1 MIINFNVAKLDTLL
15 LDFYKLTGLTI
26 SIWDSD
32 FNQLSYQPHDMP
44 MFCRL
49 IKDSAVG
56 NKRCFES
63 DKRLCMRS
71 YTANEP
77 QTHLCHAGLI
87 DTAIPIK
94 FKETVLGYMMFGQV
108 QATESESELLARIK
122 KLSSELKIDEKT
134 LFDAHRNLV
143 KYQPDLIQSA
153 ANVLKM
159 ATRYLWLSDMI
170 NIHDDDITNR
180 LYEYIR
186 SNISDKLNIETICRK
201 FHISKNKLYSLT
213 KTRLN
218 MTIGEYIRKTR
229 IDAAK
234 HLLTTTDLPVS
245 EVCNAVGIEEY
256 NYFTK
261 IFKKETGITPY
272 QYRKHFPL
280 SLNSD
285 TENI

>member
-1 MIINFNVAKLDTLL
+1 MIINFNVKKLDTLL
-15 LDFYKLTGLTI
+15 FDFYKLTGLTI

-32 FNQLSYQPHDMP
+32 FNQLAYQPHDMP

-49 IKDSAVG
+49 IKDSNIG

-63 DKRLCMRS
+63 DKRLCMLS
-71 YTANEP
+71 HTTSEP

-94 FKETVLGYMMFGQV
+94 FKETVLGYMMFGQIM
-108 QATESESELLARIK
+108 ATESKEELVSRIK

-134 LFDAHRNLV
+134 LFEAHKKLV
-143 KYQPDLIQSA
+143 KYQPDIIKSA
-153 ANVLKM
+153 ANILKM

-170 NIHDDDITNR
+170 NINIDDITNQID
-180 LYEYIR
+180 EYIR
-186 SNISDKLNIETICRK
+186 SNISGKLNIETICQK
-201 FHISKNKLYSLT
+201 FNISKNKLYTLT

-218 MTIGEYIRKTR
+218 MTIGHYIRKTR
-229 IDAAK
+229 IDVAK
-234 HLLTTTDLPVS
+234 HLLTTTDLPVC

-261 IFKKETGITPY
+261 IFKKETGMTPL

-280 SLNSD
+280 SLNYDVHS
-285 TENI
+285 N